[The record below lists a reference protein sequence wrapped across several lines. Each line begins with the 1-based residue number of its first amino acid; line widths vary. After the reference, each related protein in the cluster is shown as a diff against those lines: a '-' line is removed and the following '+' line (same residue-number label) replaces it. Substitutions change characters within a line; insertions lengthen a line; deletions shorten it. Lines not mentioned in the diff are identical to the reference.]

1 MASTTKEIAT
11 EILPFMRVYKDGS
24 VDRLL
29 ESPLVPTSPGD
40 PETGVSSK
48 DISISLNPA
57 ISARLFLPPLNHN
70 NQKLPVLV
78 YFHGGGFCFESAFS
92 SDHHRFLNSLV
103 SQAKV
108 LAVSVEYRLAPEYPL
123 PVAYE
128 DCWYALQWVASHN
141 SNHDDR
147 DDHDQ
152 DITKET
158 WLTNHGDFE
167 KVFLGGD
174 SAGANIVHSMAMRFS
189 KEDLNNRIKSIS
201 GAFLTHPYFWG
212 SEPLVGSSE
221 PCAEELA
228 KSIPRLV
235 WDFVYPCAP
244 GGVDNPMIN
253 PVGPDAPSLAGLGA
267 GANIV
272 HNVALRAGT
281 ESESLP
287 CNVKIHGAFLAHP
300 YFWGSKP
307 IGSEPKEGFENALER
322 LVWDFAYPSAS
333 WGIDNLMINPVSG
346 GGAPS
351 LAGLGCSRMLVCVAG
366 KDRLRERG
374 VWYYEAVKESG
385 WKGEVELFEVEEEDH
400 AFHIY
405 NIDSHNANVMIK
417 RLASFLV

>member
-1 MASTTKEIAT
+1 MASQTFPEVFISPSVASTDKEVAK
-11 EILPFMRVYKDGS
+11 ELLPLLRVYKDGS
-24 VDRLL
+24 VERLL
-29 ESPLVPTSPGD
+29 GSPVVPPSSPD
-40 PETGVSSK
+40 PETGVSTK
-48 DISISLNPA
+48 DITISTHPN
-57 ISARLFLPPLNHN
+57 ISARIYLPNLPQTNAN
-70 NQKLPVLV
+70 DKKLPILV
-78 YFHGGGFCFESAFS
+78 YFHGGGFCLESAFS
-92 SDHHRFLNSLV
+92 FLDHRYLNRLASETG
-103 SQAKV
+103 V
-108 LAVSVEYRLAPEYPL
+108 LAVSVEYRLAPESPL
-123 PVAYE
+123 PAAY
-128 DCWYALQWVASHN
+128 DDSWAALQWVA
-141 SNHDDR
+141 NHSGLE
-147 DDHDQ
+147 Q
-152 DITKET
+152 VLVQQEP
-158 WLTNHGDFE
+158 WLVSHGDFGR
-167 KVFLGGD
+167 LYIGGD
-174 SAGANIVHSMAMRFS
+174 S
-189 KEDLNNRIKSIS
+189 
-201 GAFLTHPYFWG
+201 
-212 SEPLVGSSE
+212 
-221 PCAEELA
+221 
-228 KSIPRLV
+228 
-235 WDFVYPCAP
+235 
-244 GGVDNPMIN
+244 
-253 PVGPDAPSLAGLGA
+253 A

-307 IGSEPKEGFENALER
+307 IGSEPKGFENALER